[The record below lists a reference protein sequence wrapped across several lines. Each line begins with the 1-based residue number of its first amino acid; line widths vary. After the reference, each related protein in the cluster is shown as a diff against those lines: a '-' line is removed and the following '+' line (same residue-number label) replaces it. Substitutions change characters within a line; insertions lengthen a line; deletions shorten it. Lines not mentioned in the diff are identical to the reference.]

1 MAVEQDAMSTAAPAP
16 GTAADSTSG
25 PASAPDAVRDAAS
38 DAAADSRSDSAVVPG
53 TASALAP
60 ASGPAWD
67 SAAESAP
74 AANAVSAAEP
84 VAEAARAEP
93 PVVASLEKP
102 APGDPASAQAGPEA
116 PTAVEPVPVTPEPLP
131 TAAALLAAGDVQTAP
146 GADVVAPES
155 TPAPPK
161 DRRVLRA
168 VARWVAT
175 VGVFALAGAGAAYG
189 VVGMERTDVPGL
201 ATESDGRWAY
211 PEISRA
217 PVPEGGSPDSHLAD
231 VRRLVLPAP
240 AGATEDKALR
250 GADGWLA
257 TKDFLAIYSEAD
269 DREEAAQVLTD
280 NGLRHIA
287 ARGWTTED
295 GTRTGIYLLQFDT
308 APTATG
314 VCSEFT
320 DFVSPKYDTRGA
332 DLWDFDDKYPSEADI
347 PGIDRHAY
355 EEAKPYGAEH
365 LRQAYL
371 CAGDVVAVITQA
383 HPDLVAAVPFQQ
395 TVVLQ
400 SQLLS

>member
-1 MAVEQDAMSTAAPAP
+1 M
-16 GTAADSTSG
+16 
-25 PASAPDAVRDAAS
+25 
-38 DAAADSRSDSAVVPG
+38 
-53 TASALAP
+53 
-60 ASGPAWD
+60 
-67 SAAESAP
+67 
-74 AANAVSAAEP
+74 
-84 VAEAARAEP
+84 
-93 PVVASLEKP
+93 ASLEKP
-102 APGDPASAQAGPEA
+102 APVDQASAHPGSEAAAAAEPVSVAAAASAGQAVGEQPTPTRPAVADQAPATSEAPEA
-116 PTAVEPVPVTPEPLP
+116 PPTSEPPVTSEAPEAPEAQGSPEAHGSPEPSKSPEPPATTTPATPASSAIPEPLP
-131 TAAALLAAGDVQTAP
+131 SAAALLAAGAP
-146 GADVVAPES
+146 PAGPGGTVYPDISPS
-155 TPAPPK
+155 PLPAPPK

-168 VARWVAT
+168 VARWVAA
-175 VGVFALAGAGAAYG
+175 VGVFAVVGAGAAYG
-189 VVGMERTDVPGL
+189 VIGMERTDVPGL
-201 ATESDGRWAY
+201 ATESDGRWVY

-217 PVPEGGSPDSHLAD
+217 PVPEKGSTDGHLAD

-250 GADGWLA
+250 GTDGWLA

-269 DREEAAQVLTD
+269 DREEAAQILTD

-320 DFVSPKYDTRGA
+320 DFISPTYDTRGA
-332 DLWDFDDKYPSEADI
+332 DLWDFDDTYSSEADI
-347 PGIDRHAY
+347 PGIERHAY
-355 EEAKPYGAEH
+355 DEVKPYGAEH

-371 CAGDVVAVITQA
+371 CAGDVFAVIVQGRKGSA
-383 HPDLVAAVPFQQ
+383 AAVPFQQ

>member
-1 MAVEQDAMSTAAPAP
+1 MDSVPGPAPEAAAGSTTGSAAEAGPAPAVAAAPGPASDSVPGATSASPTDSAPPADAVSTAAPVAETALDEPAP
-16 GTAADSTSG
+16 
-25 PASAPDAVRDAAS
+25 
-38 DAAADSRSDSAVVPG
+38 SRP
-53 TASALAP
+53 AP
-60 ASGPAWD
+60 AVQA
-67 SAAESAP
+67 
-74 AANAVSAAEP
+74 
-84 VAEAARAEP
+84 

-102 APGDPASAQAGPEA
+102 APADQAGPEA
-116 PTAVEPVPVTPEPLP
+116 PTSVEPAPAQPPADQPSPTLP
-131 TAAALLAAGDVQTAP
+131 TAAALLAAGDVRTAAGVDP
-146 GADVVAPES
+146 VAPE
-155 TPAPPK
+155 TTLAPPK

-175 VGVFALAGAGAAYG
+175 VGVFALAGVGTAYAA
-189 VVGMERTDVPGL
+189 VGMERTEVPGL

-211 PEISRA
+211 PEISRP
-217 PVPEGGSPDSHLAD
+217 PVPTGGSTDGHLAD
-231 VRRLVLPAP
+231 VRRLLLPAP
-240 AGATEDKALR
+240 AGAAEDKALR

-320 DFVSPKYDTRGA
+320 DFTAPKYDTRGA
-332 DLWDFDDKYPSEADI
+332 EMWDFDDKYPSEADV
-347 PGIDRHAY
+347 PGIERHAY
-355 EEAKPYGAEH
+355 DEVEPYGAEH

-371 CAGDVVAVITQA
+371 CAGDVVAVIVQA
-383 HPDLVAAVPFQQ
+383 RKGTAAAVPFQQ

>member
-1 MAVEQDAMSTAAPAP
+1 MTAQQDPLSPPPAEPPTTAPEP
-16 GTAADSTSG
+16 I
-25 PASAPDAVRDAAS
+25 PVPDA
-38 DAAADSRSDSAVVPG
+38 
-53 TASALAP
+53 T
-60 ASGPAWD
+60 
-67 SAAESAP
+67 
-74 AANAVSAAEP
+74 AVSTTEP
-84 VAEAARAEP
+84 VAEPTPSQTAPAVEAP
-93 PVVASLEKP
+93 PVASLEKP
-102 APGDPASAQAGPEA
+102 ATADQAAAQVGPDARAS
-116 PTAVEPVPVTPEPLP
+116 VEPAPVQPPADQVPPTPAAPEGLPTPAPLP
-131 TAAALLAAGDVQTAP
+131 TAAALLAAGDVQTAA
-146 GADVVAPES
+146 GMDVVAPEP

-175 VGVFALAGAGAAYG
+175 VGVFALAGVGTAYG

-211 PEISRA
+211 PEISRP
-217 PVPEGGSPDSHLAD
+217 PVPTGGSTDSHLAD
-231 VRRLVLPAP
+231 VRRLLLPAP
-240 AGATEDKALR
+240 AGATEDKGLR

-314 VCSEFT
+314 VCSEFN
-320 DFVSPKYDTRGA
+320 DGISPAYDTRGA
-332 DLWDFDDKYPSEADI
+332 DSWDFDDGFPTDAAIE
-347 PGIDRHAY
+347 GIDRHVY
-355 EEAKPYGAEH
+355 DEVKPYGAEH

-371 CAGDVVAVITQA
+371 CAGDVVAVIVQA
-383 HPDLVAAVPFQQ
+383 RKGSAAAVPFQQ